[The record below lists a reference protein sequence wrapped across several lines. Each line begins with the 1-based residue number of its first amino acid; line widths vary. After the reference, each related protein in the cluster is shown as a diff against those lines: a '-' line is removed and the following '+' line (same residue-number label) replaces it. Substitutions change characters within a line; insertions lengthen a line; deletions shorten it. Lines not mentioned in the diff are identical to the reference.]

1 MAEGVKD
8 PLLPQLIQS
17 LAWELPYVVG
27 ATKKKK
33 KKRWGRILKAREPS
47 RLSTNFSA
55 ETTARRE

>member
-17 LAWELPYVVG
+17 LAWELPYIVG
-27 ATKKKK
+27 AMKKK